1 MNSEYKQLREREQS
15 LEQEI
20 SRIKKSCSN
29 LEGKLR
35 MSQNDLRNKSYKH
48 DKECENIIRVF
59 VNFLKKNKIKMDLTL
74 KAEDEK
80 VVSPFSAFSK
90 NKFASDLNGNF
101 YKQSNEKNTHS
112 EKKNHEI
119 VKAISGSQ
127 SYSNLNTNDGLGQGM
142 STHLASNQL
151 SSFDKFKNNRISNL
165 NAKLKSLIEM
175 DKIQIPNSNMRAI
188 SRKIP
193 KIT

>member
-1 MNSEYKQLREREQS
+1 MNNEYKQLREREQS

-20 SRIKKSCSN
+20 NRVKKSCSN

-59 VNFLKKNKIKMDLTL
+59 VNFLKKNKIKMDLTH
-74 KAEDEK
+74 KTEEDH
-80 VVSPFSAFSK
+80 VSPFSAFSK
-90 NKFASDLNGNF
+90 NKFASDLNGDF
-101 YKQSNEKNTHS
+101 YKKSNEKNTHS
-112 EKKNHEI
+112 EKKNHEVI
-119 VKAISGSQ
+119 RPISGSQ
-127 SYSNLNTNDGLGQGM
+127 SYSNLNTNDGLYQGL
-142 STHLASNQL
+142 STNLTSNQM

-165 NAKLKSLIEM
+165 NAKLKSLIEV

-193 KIT
+193 KMT